1 MAKPIR
7 PQAGRAAT
15 KPARGIGGRQAL
27 AEMPATAGLSSVSA
41 GRAAVTIP
49 PPVQLGPAP
58 EALSLFQQAAALIQ
72 RHAYDDAAKALRSLL
87 ERYPAER
94 AILDRARVFLD
105 LCERE
110 LKRKPVAPKTVEE
123 RITAATAALNV
134 GDDESAEELVEG
146 VLGEIPKHD
155 LALYLMAVIHARRGS
170 QDAAMDAL
178 SQAVLVSPDVRA
190 QAKYDADFEI
200 LRGMESFRALTDPPQ
215 AAAASKKPKRK

>member
-1 MAKPIR
+1 
-7 PQAGRAAT
+7 
-15 KPARGIGGRQAL
+15 
-27 AEMPATAGLSSVSA
+27 
-41 GRAAVTIP
+41 
-49 PPVQLGPAP
+49 
-58 EALSLFQQAAALIQ
+58 
-72 RHAYDDAAKALRSLL
+72 
-87 ERYPAER
+87 
-94 AILDRARVFLD
+94 VFLD

-134 GDDESAEELVEG
+134 GDDESAEELVEA

-215 AAAASKKPKRK
+215 SVVSSKKPRRK